1 MPNYTKLKLNS
12 ISASPETDKQQNNK
26 TKCCLLF
33 GAQKS
38 AFHSAQHLTALN
50 KFIVRPNGLS
60 NFGTFL
66 N

>member
-33 GAQKS
+33 AAQKICIP
-38 AFHSAQHLTALN
+38 L
-50 KFIVRPNGLS
+50 
-60 NFGTFL
+60 GTTLDGFK
-66 N
+66 